1 MKNGRETK
9 ILRTRALEFSSV
21 LLVTLVLVVRIIV
34 LHQQGSYS
42 RGQQRQPNEGTAF
55 AFV

>member
-9 ILRTRALEFSSV
+9 ILRTRASVFSSE

-34 LHQQGSYS
+34 LQQQGSYS
-42 RGQQRQPNEGTAF
+42 RGQQRQPDEGTPF